1 MVLHNC
7 LYYLQEVKFSS
18 YCLLYG
24 GGGMLGVRH
33 NDAALLF
40 LQGLD
45 NSPSLKSAMLSSL
58 DT

>member
-7 LYYLQEVKFSS
+7 LDYLQEVKVSS
-18 YCLLYG
+18 YCVLYG
-24 GGGMLGVRH
+24 GGGMLGVWH
-33 NDAALLF
+33 NDAALLL

-58 DT
+58 ET